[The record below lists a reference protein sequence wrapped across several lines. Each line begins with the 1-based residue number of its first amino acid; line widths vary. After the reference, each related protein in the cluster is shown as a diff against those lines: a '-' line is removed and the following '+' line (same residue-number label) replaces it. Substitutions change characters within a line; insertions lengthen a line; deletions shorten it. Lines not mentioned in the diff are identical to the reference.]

1 MQCVGFGRP
10 DTMKSFTLNRTQ
22 FTVGCNA
29 AENWALL
36 SKADKNHY
44 WVHLDD
50 AASAHCI
57 IHDDEPL
64 AEEFEFARQLI
75 LDQTKKASRNAKI
88 VYARV
93 RHLKRGDKVGEV
105 IVLQRVT

>member
-1 MQCVGFGRP
+1 
-10 DTMKSFTLNRTQ
+10 MKLYTLNRTE

-44 WVHLDD
+44 WVHLDEV
-50 AASAHCI
+50 ASAHCI
-57 IHDDEPL
+57 IHHDEPL
-64 AEEFEFARQLI
+64 DEEFEYARQLI
-75 LDQTKKASRNAKI
+75 LEQTKKAPRNAKI

-93 RHLKRGDKVGEV
+93 RQLKRGNKVGEV
-105 IVLQRVT
+105 LVKTI

>member
-1 MQCVGFGRP
+1 
-10 DTMKSFTLNRTQ
+10 MKSYTLNRTE
-22 FTVGCNA
+22 FTLGCNA
-29 AENWALL
+29 AENWSLL
-36 SKADKNHY
+36 STADKNHY

-50 AASAHCI
+50 VPSAHCI

-75 LDQTKKASRNAKI
+75 LEQTKKAPRNAKI

-93 RHLKRGDKVGEV
+93 RQLKRGNNVGEV
-105 IVLQRVT
+105 ILPKLIAH